1 MFKSAPPPTFVHVI
15 FHDWLKEGRQKQKY
29 KGDEG
34 LQKLVLV
41 YEDTRVERHID
52 IFD

>member
-1 MFKSAPPPTFVHVI
+1 VHVI